1 MTTSPS
7 RPRFARIRLR
17 AGLVIP
23 AAMALT
29 LLTACSPTTS
39 GQGAA
44 ATNVHPSSAAAGSTT
59 APAPVS
65 APAPSAPAPVS
76 TPPASAS
83 AGPASSAPV
92 SAAAPAAPPSAAPG
106 ASSSATSAESPTTA
120 AAPAAVTP
128 VTVTPVTVTAVTVTE
143 TATATVTQGSTA
155 THTGSSSTDAKNI
168 LGPDGYLGLSLGQS
182 QATAR
187 QDAVFVSTP
196 AVTVSCKA
204 WETIAAAR
212 ISSVLISAKLGIAA
226 ISPRSASVMQT
237 PEGMTAGWTA
247 TQVHAA
253 YPSFSLSDTHQQD
266 GGPQISVP
274 QNSRAVYKV
283 RFDSQDKVVG
293 FSLLLRN
300 QDCFG

>member
-1 MTTSPS
+1 
-7 RPRFARIRLR
+7 
-17 AGLVIP
+17 VIP

-83 AGPASSAPV
+83 AGPASSASV
-92 SAAAPAAPPSAAPG
+92 SAAARAAPPSAAPG
-106 ASSSATSAESPTTA
+106 APSSATSAESPTTA
-120 AAPAAVTP
+120 AAPAA
-128 VTVTPVTVTAVTVTE
+128 VTPVTVTAVTVTE

>member
-76 TPPASAS
+76 TAPASAS

-106 ASSSATSAESPTTA
+106 APSSATSAESPTTA
-120 AAPAAVTP
+120 AAPAA
-128 VTVTPVTVTAVTVTE
+128 VTPVTVTAVTVTE

-155 THTGSSSTDAKNI
+155 THAGSSSTDAKNI